1 MPLRRLAATL
11 FCLCLSATLWG
22 PTARAASPE
31 SFTVEHIQ
39 VIGLQRISK
48 DTVLTYMPGIG
59 VGQTVGPSDI
69 AQAIRSLYGTGFFSD
84 VQFRRSG
91 STLIIVV
98 KERPTIARVNLVGN
112 KAIKTDALK
121 KGLEQAGLTQG
132 RFFDRSSLQAI
143 VGSLTTTYFSHGRYA
158 VKIDPVVKP
167 LKNNRVLI
175 TLNIKEGSAA
185 EVLSINFTGNHDFS
199 SGTLRDQFKLETPG
213 WLTWLTHKDRYEEEK
228 LKGSLQA
235 LQSFYEN
242 RGYADFRINSAQ
254 VQLSP
259 AHSGIYINV
268 NLHEGGKYKIGEVK
282 LLGKFPIPEKILERA
297 IFIKSGKTFSLKL
310 ANAQAQYLTNILGAY
325 GYGFAKVNP
334 LPKTDP
340 KTHKVA
346 LIFYVEP
353 GPRVYVRHINFSGAS
368 GTNDAVFRRN
378 MRQAEGSWLNNF
390 NVKRSRTLLQ
400 RLPFVKTADIK
411 PNKVP
416 GTPDKVDLDVNL
428 TTRQSGTALVQL
440 GYSGYFGLGLTG
452 QIALSNFLGE
462 GKIVHLTASKNRVF
476 ENASLSF
483 TNPYATVNGV
493 SRTFGLFYQQGTQLN
508 VNTSQFLQRNYGASL
523 TYGFP
528 LSEFNRYSLGV
539 TYRHGSLSPF
549 CQSSNQFK
557 DFVSNPANGSVT
569 VVPSYCQG
577 LGSLP
582 VNAPLDTLTY
592 NNLLLTAG
600 FSHDTRNRTV
610 LPTRGTLQQLQLQV
624 ATPIGQQ
631 RFYTATWSQ
640 FTFVPM
646 GFWGLTYGINSFVG
660 VGHAYGRTTTLP
672 PYKHFFAGGPD
683 SVAGY
688 KAGTLGPRD
697 SNGLPYGG
705 EFSTWVRNELILP
718 NFLGQTGAGNYR
730 LALFLDAGNVFAAP
744 GDFKFSSLR
753 ASYGIGITWLTPI
766 GALGFSYAFPLRSQ
780 PGDYLE
786 RFQFT
791 LGAYF

>member
-1 MPLRRLAATL
+1 MSLLAAL
-11 FCLCLSATLWG
+11 GVPA
-22 PTARAASPE
+22 ARAAAPE
-31 SFTVEHIQ
+31 PFTVEHIQ

-48 DTVLTYMPGIG
+48 DTVLTYMPGIA
-59 VGQTVGPSDI
+59 VGQTVGPADI
-69 AQAIRSLYGTGFFSD
+69 AKAIRSLYGTGFFSD

-112 KAIKTDALK
+112 KAIETDALK

-132 RFFDRSSLQAI
+132 RFFDRASLQAI
-143 VGSLTTTYFSHGRYA
+143 VGSLTQTYFSHGRYA
-158 VKIDPVVKP
+158 VQIEPAVKP
-167 LKNNRVLI
+167 LRNNRVMI
-175 TLNIKEGSAA
+175 TLNIKEGSPA

-199 SGTLRDQFKLETPG
+199 RGTLRDQFKLDTPN
-213 WLTWLTHKDRYEEEK
+213 WLSWLTHKDRYSEEK

-235 LQSFYEN
+235 LRSFYEN

-268 NLHEGGKYKIGEVK
+268 NLHEGGKYKIGEVR
-282 LLGKFPIPEKILERA
+282 LLGKFPIPEKVLERG
-297 IFIKSGKTFSLKL
+297 IFIKTGKTFSLKL

-334 LPKTDP
+334 LPKPDP

-346 LIFYVEP
+346 LIFYIEP
-353 GPRVYVRHINFSGAS
+353 GPRVYVRHIHFHGAP
-368 GTNDAVFRRN
+368 GTDDAVFRRN
-378 MRQAEGSWLNNF
+378 MRQAEGSWLNNVS
-390 NVKRSRTLLQ
+390 VKRSRTLLQ

-428 TTRQSGTALVQL
+428 TTRRSGTALVEL
-440 GYSGYFGLGLTG
+440 GYSGYYGLGLTG
-452 QIALSNFLGE
+452 KIALSNFLGK
-462 GKIVHLTASKNRVF
+462 GKIVHLTASKNRVY
-476 ENASLSF
+476 ENASI
-483 TNPYATVNGV
+483 TYTDPYATVNGV
-493 SRTFGLFYQQGTQLN
+493 RRTVGVFYRQGTQLN

-523 TYGFP
+523 RYGFP
-528 LSEFNRYSLGV
+528 LSDFDSYSLGV
-539 TYRHGSLSPF
+539 AYHHGSLSPY
-549 CQSSNQFK
+549 CQSSTQFK
-557 DFVSNPANGSVT
+557 DFVSNPDNGSVT
-569 VVPSYCQG
+569 VVPSYCSG
-577 LGSLP
+577 LGTVP
-582 VNAPLDTLTY
+582 VNAPLSTLTY
-592 NNLLLTAG
+592 NNLLFTVG
-600 FSHDTRNRTV
+600 FVHDTRNRTV
-610 LPTRGTLQQLQLQV
+610 LPTRGTLQRLGLRV
-624 ATPIGQQ
+624 ATPLGQQ
-631 RFYTATWSQ
+631 EYYRATWSQ

-646 GFWGLTYGINSFVG
+646 GFWGLTYGINSLVG
-660 VGHAYGRTTTLP
+660 VGHKYGKTTTLP
-672 PYKHFFAGGPD
+672 PYAHFFAGGPD

-697 SNGLPYGG
+697 SNNLPYGG

-718 NFLGQTGAGNYR
+718 NFLGKQHANSYR
-730 LALFLDAGNVFAAP
+730 LALFLDAGNVFATP
-744 GDFKFSSLR
+744 GDFNFGDIR
-753 ASYGIGITWLTPI
+753 ASYGIGITWLTPL
-766 GALGFSYAFPLRSQ
+766 GALGFSYAVPLRSQ